1 MVILHCSRW
10 VRLLLSRE
18 FDLDDTLVIW
28 TAIFADGV
36 NLDLIDSL
44 CVALLVYIREFGTHA
59 LAICGRCAR
68 WHSRVLASSRC
79 AMRAAA

>member
-1 MVILHCSRW
+1 MLLVAFWKWCSHKSPSFIDYSRW

-28 TAIFADGV
+28 TAIFADSV

-44 CVALLVYIREFGTHA
+44 CVALLTYIREFCQLIVQCVGSW
-59 LAICGRCAR
+59 R
-68 WHSRVLASSRC
+68 
-79 AMRAAA
+79 